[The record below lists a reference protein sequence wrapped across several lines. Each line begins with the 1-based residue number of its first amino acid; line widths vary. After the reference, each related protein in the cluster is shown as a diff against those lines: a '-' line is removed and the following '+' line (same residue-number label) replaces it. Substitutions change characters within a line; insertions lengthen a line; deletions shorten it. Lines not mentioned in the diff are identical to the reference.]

1 MKKPWYKK
9 DFLFYPL
16 IMVISAGIYFLVA
29 NLIALKDTAANPKP
43 LTRVSKKL
51 RLNDSVLRLK
61 NITDTNSILNSFLSK
76 RNGKNIALV
85 LIDGGCS
92 VCLQTLFNWKS
103 FIDENHIDKDRI
115 VFIGYDASL
124 KQLNYSM
131 KKVVKLDCKMYID
144 NSYLLGTLNKI
155 GQDSDLKTLIIDK
168 AENILIQKDPF
179 VDTKIKPQFVK
190 LLRE

>member
-29 NLIALKDTAANPKP
+29 NLIAPKDTAANPKP

-51 RLNDSVLRLK
+51 RLNDSVLHLK
-61 NITDTNSILNSFLSK
+61 NITDTTSILNSFLSK
-76 RNGKNIALV
+76 RNGKNIAVV

-103 FIDENHIDKDRI
+103 FIDENHIEKDRI

-131 KKVVKLDCKMYID
+131 KKVVNLDCEMYID

-179 VDTKIKPQFVK
+179 VDTKIKPQFIK